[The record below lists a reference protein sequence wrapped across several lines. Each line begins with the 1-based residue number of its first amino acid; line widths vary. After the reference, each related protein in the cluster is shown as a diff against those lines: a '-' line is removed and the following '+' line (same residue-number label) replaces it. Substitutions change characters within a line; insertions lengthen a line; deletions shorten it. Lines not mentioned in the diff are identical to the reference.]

1 MKVEVEMGVT
11 CLQNKAAKDGQ
22 SEKLWERQG
31 VDSPLEEPGG
41 RQSMESQRV
50 GYD

>member
-22 SEKLWERQG
+22 SEKLREAR
-31 VDSPLEEPGG
+31 G
-41 RQSMESQRV
+41 RFSLRGAWWATVHGSQRLRH
-50 GYD
+50 D